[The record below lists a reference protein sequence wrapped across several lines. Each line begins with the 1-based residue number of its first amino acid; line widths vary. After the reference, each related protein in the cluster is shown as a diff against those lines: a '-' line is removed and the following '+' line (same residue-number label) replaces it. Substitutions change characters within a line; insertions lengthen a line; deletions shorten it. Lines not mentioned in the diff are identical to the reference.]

1 MWICWSQN
9 FNIRVT
15 RDILISLLPHK
26 IKLQIWNSKDKLCSQ
41 ARYERLKVFRMPQDQ
56 CEDATDMC
64 GEPDFQHSPE

>member
-15 RDILISLLPHK
+15 RNLLISLHSHK

-41 ARYERLKVFRMPQDQ
+41 ARYERLKVFRIQQDQ
-56 CEDATDMC
+56 SEDATDIC
-64 GEPDFQHSPE
+64 GEPEL